1 MNMDIIPAIDII
13 EGKCVRLEQGDYL
26 KKKIYNHDP
35 LEVAKSFE
43 GAGIKRLH
51 LVDLDGARLSRITNW
66 KVLDRIAVETSLWID
81 FGGGM
86 HCDDDLRI
94 AFECGARQV
103 TSGSVAAKNAGLFH
117 KWLEFYGSDR
127 IILGADVREEK
138 IAVSAWEENTD
149 LHIMPFLE
157 GHLEQGLSYVICT
170 EISKDGMLEGP
181 ATELYLSILEH
192 FPDLKLIASGGVSTM
207 QDIDELLDLG
217 LFGVIIGKA
226 LYEGKIHLNDLE
238 IYL

>member
-1 MNMDIIPAIDII
+1 MHIIPAIDII
-13 EGKCVRLEQGDYL
+13 DGKCVRLEQGDYL
-26 KKKIYNHDP
+26 RKKIYNQDP

-51 LVDLDGARLSRITNW
+51 LVDLDGARMGRITNW
-66 KVLDRIAVETSLWID
+66 KVLDRIAAETSLWID

-86 HCDDDLRI
+86 HSDDDLRI
-94 AFECGARQV
+94 AFESGARQV
-103 TSGSVAAKNAGLFH
+103 TSGSIAAKDQDLFH

-149 LHIMPFLE
+149 LHIIPFLE
-157 GHLEQGLSYVICT
+157 SHLEQSLSYVICT

-181 ATELYLSILEH
+181 AKGLYRNILEH

-207 QDIDELLDLG
+207 RDIEELQDLG
-217 LFGVIIGKA
+217 LFGAIIGKA
-226 LYEGKIHLNDLE
+226 LYEGKIHLHDLE